1 MLVFI
6 ATYEACVLQA
16 VRLIPEWKECVNI
29 CVPYRETTS
38 VDRAGDCDLQP
49 VEMALVHPSCMRE
62 MLTRVHINAAPLTH
76 LVLQFLLEPAGRAA
90 FLRL

>member
-29 CVPYRETTS
+29 CVPYKETTS

-49 VEMALVHPSCMRE
+49 VEMALVRPSWE
-62 MLTRVHINAAPLTH
+62 MLARVHINAASLTH
-76 LVLQFLLEPAGRAA
+76 PVLQFLLESAGRAA